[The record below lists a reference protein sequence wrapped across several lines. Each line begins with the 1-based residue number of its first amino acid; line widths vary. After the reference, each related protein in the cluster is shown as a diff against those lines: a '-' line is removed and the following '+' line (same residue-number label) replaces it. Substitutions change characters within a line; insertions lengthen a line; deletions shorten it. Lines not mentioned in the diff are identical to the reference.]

1 MFYFT
6 LPVFVFY
13 LCLLVHLLECGIVIS
28 FELRLHSHTSL
39 LHLRLEPYTSV
50 GVSTSQRREPQLHLQ
65 PCHLAWVSLHQ
76 LYLFSRAN
84 LTPTWSAGPPIKLP
98 YLMIWEWE
106 RVAVNPSDLLLA
118 LAIKKKKTKSTQQTN
133 RTCTV
138 IYYHGSRKCARISAH
153 FQGKFLVKEN
163 SIRQGPQCFSD
174 LRSPIQNHKN
184 IQLPLRW
191 LSSCKSLNTKWHT
204 FVKKLRWHNISLKTY
219 CLQEISRI

>member
-1 MFYFT
+1 MFLLYT
-6 LPVFVFY
+6 SCLCLLPVFVGASAWVWHCYFLRAPVAQPHRPPPPPPRAIH
-13 LCLLVHLLECGIVIS
+13 LCW
-28 FELRLHSHTSL
+28 RLHL
-39 LHLRLEPYTSV
+39 PAPWAAAAPPALPPHLIESPPALPFFPCKLDPNLKCRATDQAAVLDDLGVGTCCSKSVRLAF
-50 GVSTSQRREPQLHLQ
+50 STRH
-65 PCHLAWVSLHQ
+65 
-76 LYLFSRAN
+76 
-84 LTPTWSAGPPIKLP
+84 
-98 YLMIWEWE
+98 
-106 RVAVNPSDLLLA
+106 
-118 LAIKKKKTKSTQQTN
+118 KKTKKKSTQQTN

-163 SIRQGPQCFSD
+163 SKRQGPQCFSD

-204 FVKKLRWHNISLKTY
+204 FVKKLRWRNISLKTY